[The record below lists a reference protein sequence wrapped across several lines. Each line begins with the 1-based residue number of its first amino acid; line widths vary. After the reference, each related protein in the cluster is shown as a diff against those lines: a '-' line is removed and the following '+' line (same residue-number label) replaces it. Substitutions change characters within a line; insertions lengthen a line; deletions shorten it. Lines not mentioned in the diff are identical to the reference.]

1 MFYAVLNLGGIY
13 KNRILNTIEYSFFLN
28 LGVLS
33 SATLYTEP
41 TDGNQTAVVYTS
53 VSIACATFMGIVL
66 YHILVRVTP
75 EQQQHK
81 FLMWF
86 ISKLKTLKRCARYL
100 CKMKRNQENI
110 NNSLLA
116 PPITASIEL
125 REPLLENVL
134 LDL

>member
-13 KNRILNTIEYSFFLN
+13 KNRMLNNIEYSFFLN

-33 SATLYTEP
+33 SATLFTKL

-66 YHILVRVTP
+66 YHLLERVTP

-100 CKMKRNQENI
+100 SKRKRNQENI
-110 NNSLLA
+110 NNLLLA

-125 REPLLENVL
+125 REPLLENFN
-134 LDL
+134 